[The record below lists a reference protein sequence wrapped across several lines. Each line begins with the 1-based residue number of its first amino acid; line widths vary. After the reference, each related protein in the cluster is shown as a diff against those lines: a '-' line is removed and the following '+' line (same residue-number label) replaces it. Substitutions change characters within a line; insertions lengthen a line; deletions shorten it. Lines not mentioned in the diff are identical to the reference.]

1 MPKSNSHD
9 REEAISKALQ
19 DLSTDRYPT
28 VTAVARVYA
37 ISMSTL
43 AHRFH
48 ERQNQALGHATYQLL
63 SSNEE
68 ETLEGWIRRQ

>member
-9 REEAISKALQ
+9 REKAILKALE
-19 DLSTDRYPT
+19 DLSTDRYST
-28 VTAVARVYA
+28 VTAAARVYA
-37 ISMSTL
+37 IPMSTL

-48 ERQNQALGHATYQLL
+48 ERQNRALGHAAYQLL

-68 ETLEGWIRRQ
+68 KT